1 MKAFKNLLF
10 LTCFVFSSLSIAA
23 GALTDKQKINK
34 LLDEIET
41 SNLIFIRNG
50 SEYSSAKARKH
61 LEYKYN
67 YVTKGFWFW
76 QKKQKVTV
84 RAFIDKL
91 ASQSSTS
98 GKIYFIQTK
107 EGTKVP
113 ARDWLNKRLKLI
125 ESNQ

>member
-23 GALTDKQKINK
+23 ATLTDKQKINK

-50 SEYSSAKARKH
+50 NEYSSAKARKH

-76 QKKQKVTV
+76 QKKQTVTV